1 MYACC
6 NLFHREPCACTAPRR
21 RAMFWMMHAG
31 GAPRGRKRAAT
42 RAHDLAWTA
51 IAVVVVTAVAI
62 AAGAFY
68 WFIY

>member
-1 MYACC
+1 M
-6 NLFHREPCACTAPRR
+6 
-21 RAMFWMMHAG
+21 RAG
-31 GAPRGRKRAAT
+31 RAPRGPKHVAS

-51 IAVVVVTAVAI
+51 IAVVVVIAVAI